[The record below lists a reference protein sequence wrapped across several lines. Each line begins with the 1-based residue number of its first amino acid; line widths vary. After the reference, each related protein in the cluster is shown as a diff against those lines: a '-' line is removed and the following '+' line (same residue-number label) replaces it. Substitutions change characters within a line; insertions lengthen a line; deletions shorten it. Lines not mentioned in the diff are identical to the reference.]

1 MWKLLPKIGE
11 VPRTDGTHRG
21 GAEMDIKGD
30 RRGLRLLAV
39 GFADEAAL
47 VEDLERT
54 LAQKAPFLGAA
65 PLTVEVDRPLTPT
78 LLAAVGEVFRRH
90 PPLSLA
96 GIQQGPVARP
106 GPRALPATAERT
118 PRVVRGSLRSGQD
131 VEGAG
136 DVVVLGD
143 VNPGARLVAG
153 GDVFVL
159 GRLRGEVAAGQPSRR
174 TALIWALDFQPTQ
187 VRIGDIRA
195 IPDGQA
201 AGVPEVAAVDGDRI
215 VVTRWTGRLPAAG
228 PAPGVNVPE
237 RAAWARRA
245 SSGSRS

>member
-1 MWKLLPKIGE
+1 
-11 VPRTDGTHRG
+11 
-21 GAEMDIKGD
+21 MDIKGD
-30 RRGLRLLAV
+30 RRGLRVLAV

-96 GIQQGPVARP
+96 GIQQGSVARP
-106 GPRALPATAERT
+106 RPLGATAERA

-131 VEGAG
+131 VQGSG
-136 DVVVLGD
+136 DVVVVGD
-143 VNPGARLVAG
+143 VNPGARVVAG

-215 VVTRWTGRLPAAG
+215 VVTRWTSRLPAAG

-237 RAAWARRA
+237 RAAWPRRA